1 MAILKF
7 NQQHLSIKPFEDVEL
22 PQFSIITGLNGS
34 GKTHLLKAIDG
45 GQCSIGSVHP
55 QDVQYFSYVD
65 FLAKTSPSLNAHQLR
80 QQKDQAWAFWTGAAG
95 NPKVNWKNSAQK
107 IASQHLSADLGLTDE
122 RLTRCWEDDPAD
134 TSAQAS
140 ALASYR
146 EAINTQIFA
155 NPNWR
160 KLQHW
165 RNMQKAMIGTGLRL
179 HVITRLE
186 WDDRFVPY
194 GDATGSPLS
203 MGIGAMFTDYMVKRY
218 LAVHDQWEL
227 TDQKKS
233 KAEMFREFEDKHPA
247 PWVLVNE
254 ILDSIYRY
262 ADGSVFNFQVT
273 TPEGQSLKL
282 ENWSGYTFQP
292 MVVDREFGVP
302 RDFSA
307 LSSGEQVLL
316 ALAIS
321 VLESRQHFQMPEVL
335 LLDEVDA
342 TLHPSMMRAMIMECS
357 LNLVPRS
364 VGVLIAPLG
373 QGQHHHDQTTQT
385 AFA

>member
-1 MAILKF
+1 M
-7 NQQHLSIKPFEDVEL
+7 
-22 PQFSIITGLNGS
+22 
-34 GKTHLLKAIDG
+34 
-45 GQCSIGSVHP
+45 
-55 QDVQYFSYVD
+55 
-65 FLAKTSPSLNAHQLR
+65 
-80 QQKDQAWAFWTGAAG
+80 
-95 NPKVNWKNSAQK
+95 
-107 IASQHLSADLGLTDE
+107 
-122 RLTRCWEDDPAD
+122 
-134 TSAQAS
+134 
-140 ALASYR
+140 
-146 EAINTQIFA
+146 
-155 NPNWR
+155 
-160 KLQHW
+160 
-165 RNMQKAMIGTGLRL
+165 
-179 HVITRLE
+179 
-186 WDDRFVPY
+186 
-194 GDATGSPLS
+194 
-203 MGIGAMFTDYMVKRY
+203 
-218 LAVHDQWEL
+218 HDQWEL

-357 LNLVPRS
+357 LKLVPRS